1 MYFVSLPRVYLGLRQ
16 RLLIGEDG
24 QNMAGISPVN
34 IT

>member
-1 MYFVSLPRVYLGLRQ
+1 
-16 RLLIGEDG
+16 LIGEDG